1 MQRKDIVSQ
10 VVAARL
16 AHAKWVRRAKH
27 LIENMPVTSGMIP
40 IDSTEC
46 EFGKWFYAE
55 GLKYKNMPQLK
66 AVLDKIDRLH
76 EEIHNVYLDIYKI
89 YFVELKRSW
98 FMSKIIDGRKEA
110 SLEQQKAAYRHYIRL
125 EDVSV
130 LLMKEFDLFERTL
143 KNVEMKELQKLL

>member
-1 MQRKDIVSQ
+1 MQRKNIVDRLL
-10 VVAARL
+10 AARL
-16 AHAKWVRRAKH
+16 AHTKWLRRAKH

-46 EFGKWFYAE
+46 EFGKWFYSE
-55 GLKYKNMPQLK
+55 GLKYKNLPQLE
-66 AVLDKIDRLH
+66 AILDKIERLH
-76 EEIHNVYLDIYKI
+76 EEVHNIYLDIYKI

-98 FMSKIIDGRKEA
+98 LMSKLVDGYKEP
-110 SLEQQKAAYRHYIRL
+110 SLEQQKTAYRHYIQL

-143 KNVEMKELQKLL
+143 KNIEIKELRRVL

>member
-1 MQRKDIVSQ
+1 MQRKDILERITTAS
-10 VVAARL
+10 L
-16 AHAKWVRRAKH
+16 AHSKWVRRAKH

-46 EFGKWFYAE
+46 EFGKWFYTE
-55 GLKYKNMPQLK
+55 GLKYKNMPQLR
-66 AVLDKIDRLH
+66 AILDKIDRLH
-76 EEIHNVYLDIYKI
+76 EEVHNIYLDIYKI

-98 FMSKIIDGRKEA
+98 LMSKILDSYKEP
-110 SLEQQKAAYRHYIRL
+110 SLEQQKTAYRHYIRL

-143 KNVEMKELQKLL
+143 KNIEMKEFQKIL